1 MPNLVEVKITGGRE
15 LFEALEARPSR
26 VAKNIIRKCLKKAAG
41 IWRGEMRQTVAQG
54 PHVWKGSAKTGRS
67 REFAFLRD
75 HIGMKVSVR
84 GDELEGS
91 CAVGPVKKG
100 FWAQFLEFGRSDQAA
115 QPFIR
120 PAFES
125 KVRDVLAKFVET
137 AKEELDKEFPGSS
150 R

>member
-15 LFEALEARPSR
+15 LFEALEERPPR
-26 VAKNIIRKCLKKAAG
+26 IAKAIIRKCLRAAAG
-41 IWRGEMRQTVAQG
+41 IWRGEMRDTVPQG
-54 PHVWKGSAKTGRS
+54 PHVWKGSSRTGRS

-125 KVRDVLAKFVET
+125 KVRDVLEKFTEK
-137 AKEELDKEFPGSS
+137 AKEELDKEFPGAS

>member
-1 MPNLVEVKITGGRE
+1 MSKVVEVKISGGRE
-15 LFEALEARPSR
+15 LYEMLEERPKR
-26 VAKNIIRKCLKKAAG
+26 IAKAIIRKALKRAAG
-41 IWRGEMRQTVAQG
+41 IWRGEMKDRVAQG
-54 PHVWKGSAKTGRS
+54 WHVWKSSTKGRS
-67 REFAFLRD
+67 REWGFLRG
-75 HIGMKVSVR
+75 HIGMKLSVR

-125 KVRDVLAKFVET
+125 RKEDVLAEFIST
-137 AKEELDKEFPGSS
+137 AQEELEKEWPAAK
-150 R
+150 